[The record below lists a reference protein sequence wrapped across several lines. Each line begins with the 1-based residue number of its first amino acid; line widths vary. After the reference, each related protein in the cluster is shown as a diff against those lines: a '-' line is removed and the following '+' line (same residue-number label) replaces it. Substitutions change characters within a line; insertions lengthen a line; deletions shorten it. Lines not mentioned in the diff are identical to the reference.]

1 MILFGSLLAVSS
13 PKNTKTAWTKK
24 TDTYSV
30 GVFIYIYMYL
40 TYIIY
45 LALRQVDISTYILDS
60 IVVFLTEGDRWFLKR
75 GSEEKP
81 KPQSRLES

>member
-24 TDTYSV
+24 KQTLIV
-30 GVFIYIYMYL
+30 LACLYIYMYL

>member
-1 MILFGSLLAVSS
+1 MDK
-13 PKNTKTAWTKK
+13 KN